1 LIKKDIN
8 PAASKKFKYIE
19 SVKMSSGKPDIEI
32 ARAAKMKPIQEIL
45 DGINV
50 PNEASVYSPMG
61 RYIAKIKLEYLEK
74 LKNKKDG
81 KLILVTAITPT
92 PAGEGK
98 TTTSVGLTDG
108 LNKIGKKSIV
118 CLREPSLG
126 PSFGMKGGAAGGGY
140 AQVVPMEQINLHFT
154 GDFHAITSAHNL
166 LSALIDNHI
175 YWGNKLN
182 IDVRR
187 IVWKRVMDMN
197 DRSLRSI
204 NINLGGIAN
213 GYPREDGFDITVAS
227 EIMAIFCLSNNLK
240 DLEKRIGNIT
250 IGYTRDKKA
259 IYAKDLK
266 AQGPMTVLLKDA
278 IRPNVTQTLENN
290 PAIIHGGPFGN
301 IAHGCNSVI
310 ATKTGL
316 KLADYVVTE
325 AGFGADLGAEKFLN
339 IKCRKSGLRPDC
351 AVIVATIRALK
362 MHGGVIK
369 EELKKENVEA
379 LKKGL
384 VNLERHIN
392 NVRKFGL
399 PVTVAVNH
407 FITDTDK
414 EVKALIDYCKTLNVK
429 ATLCTHWANGGEGT
443 KELAKDVVEL
453 CEKGENKFKFLYENS
468 EPLFK
473 KIETIAKEIYHAS
486 EVVAD
491 TKVRDQLKN
500 FQENGYGEL
509 PICVAKTQYS
519 FSTDPS
525 LKGAPSGHVLPIREV
540 NLSSGAEFIVV
551 VCGAIMT
558 MPGLPRVPAA
568 DSIKLNAKG
577 ETEGL
582 F

>member
-1 LIKKDIN
+1 M
-8 PAASKKFKYIE
+8 ST
-19 SVKMSSGKPDIEI
+19 VKSDIEI
-32 ARAAKMKPIQEIL
+32 ARIAKMKPIKEIL

-50 PNEASVYSPMG
+50 PDKAEVYSPIS
-61 RYIAKIKLEYLEK
+61 RYIAKIKLEYLEQ

-227 EIMAIFCLSNNLK
+227 EIMAIFCLSNDLK

-339 IKCRKSGLRPDC
+339 IKCRKSGLKPDC

-399 PVTVAVNH
+399 PITVAVNH